1 MNWKKWLGA
10 IVLVA
15 VIGFIGFSIWNSS
28 QDEQAPTVRTAEV
41 VEDSVKEVVVSNGTI
56 VPSETQEVLGQ
67 GIVSELNVAVGDA
80 VEEDDTL
87 LTYLDGTAYTA
98 NFNGTITE
106 VNVSEE
112 EPDNNVQQG
121 QASIVLADL
130 NNLEVM
136 IQLSRSDA
144 NLVEVDQPVLLTY
157 SNEDYQG
164 TVSRIDPVATQEQ
177 SQVGSTTSLGAVIT
191 FDDQP
196 EGLIAGFEI
205 DADITVASADQA
217 LIVPIEALNYDE
229 NNQPFVYTVVD
240 QTAQRV
246 EIETGIQSNTTIEVT
261 NGLSEGDQVILSP
274 GDDVT
279 QDTQVELE
287 D

>member
-15 VIGFIGFSIWNSS
+15 VLGFIGFSIWNSS
-28 QDEQAPTVRTAEV
+28 QDEQSLTVRTAEV
-41 VEDSVKEVVVSNGTI
+41 VEDSVKEVVVSNGSI

-67 GIVSELNVAVGDA
+67 GIVSELNVAVGDT

-144 NLVEVDQPVLLTY
+144 NLVEIDQPVLLTY
-157 SNEDYQG
+157 SNEEYQG
-164 TVSRIDPVATQEQ
+164 TVSQINPVATQEQ
-177 SQVGSTTSLGAVIT
+177 SQVGSTTSLGAVVT

-229 NNQPFVYTVVD
+229 NNQPYVYTVVD

>member
-10 IVLVA
+10 IVLIA
-15 VIGFIGFSIWNSS
+15 VLGFIGFSIWNSS
-28 QDEQAPTVRTAEV
+28 QDEQSLTVRTAEV
-41 VEDSVKEVVVSNGTI
+41 GEDSVTEVVVSNGTI

-67 GIVSELNVAVGDA
+67 GIVSELNVAVGDT

-98 NFNGTITE
+98 NFDGTITE

-157 SNEDYQG
+157 SNEEYQG
-164 TVSRIDPVATQEQ
+164 TVSRIDPVAKQEQ
-177 SQVGSTTSLGAVIT
+177 SQVGSTTSLGAVVT

-205 DADITVASADQA
+205 DADITVASADQS

-279 QDTQVELE
+279 QDAQVELE

>member
-10 IVLVA
+10 IVLIA
-15 VIGFIGFSIWNSS
+15 VLGFIGFSIWNSS
-28 QDEQAPTVRTAEV
+28 QDEQSPTVRTAEV
-41 VEDSVKEVVVSNGTI
+41 VEDSVTEVVVSNGTI
-56 VPSETQEVLGQ
+56 APSETQEVLGQ
-67 GIVSELNVAVGDA
+67 GIVSELNVAIGDT
-80 VEEDDTL
+80 VEEEDTL

-112 EPDNNVQQG
+112 EPDNNAQQG

-144 NLVEVDQPVLLTY
+144 NLVEIDQPVLLTY
-157 SNEDYQG
+157 SNEEYQG
-164 TVSRIDPVATQEQ
+164 TVSQINPVATQEQ
-177 SQVGSTTSLGAVIT
+177 SQVGSTTSLGAVVT

-229 NNQPFVYTVVD
+229 NNQSYVYTVVD

>member
-10 IVLVA
+10 ILLIAVL
-15 VIGFIGFSIWNSS
+15 GFIGFSIWNSS
-28 QDEQAPTVRTAEV
+28 QDEQSPTVRTAEV
-41 VEDSVKEVVVSNGTI
+41 VEDSVTEVVVSNGTI
-56 VPSETQEVLGQ
+56 APSETQEVLGQ
-67 GIVSELNVAVGDA
+67 GIVSELNVAVGDT
-80 VEEDDTL
+80 VEEEDTL

-112 EPDNNVQQG
+112 EPDNNAQQG

-144 NLVEVDQPVLLTY
+144 NLVEIDQPVLLTY
-157 SNEDYQG
+157 SNEEYQG
-164 TVSRIDPVATQEQ
+164 TVSQINPVATQEQ
-177 SQVGSTTSLGAVIT
+177 SQVGSTTSLGAVVT

-229 NNQPFVYTVVD
+229 NNQPYVYTVVD